1 MQLLSR
7 SIISH
12 IVLAIVQDV
21 LHYMTTS
28 RQFAVDRRTFLA
40 ASGLGIGS
48 LMPGCARQWS
58 ETQLQKA
65 RSSKARV
72 SRVVDAH
79 IHFYD
84 PGRKGGV
91 VWPEQKDKLLYRTV
105 LPKDFLKTAES
116 HAVRESILV
125 EASHRIED
133 NQWLL
138 DLADENPSIL
148 GVVGNLPVGDLEFQG
163 HLELFAKNPLFRGIR
178 IREKEL
184 ADFSGVSYVDDLR
197 YIAAQGLSVDVL
209 GGPAMLPNIVN
220 LAEVVPT
227 LRIIINHFPF
237 DISTDSFVRDAAER
251 AMENLATR
259 PNVFAKVSNIV
270 RKLAPEFQ
278 HAATYRSGL
287 DHLWK
292 IFGEN
297 RLLYGSNWPVSDHTA
312 PYSMAIDI
320 LKEYLAEMPVE
331 QSEKFFWRNSR
342 VAYDWKER
350 S

>member
-1 MQLLSR
+1 
-7 SIISH
+7 
-12 IVLAIVQDV
+12 
-21 LHYMTTS
+21 MTTS
-28 RQFAVDRRTFLA
+28 RQLAVDRRTFLA

-58 ETQLQKA
+58 ETQPQKA

-72 SRVVDAH
+72 SRFVDAH
-79 IHFYD
+79 VHFYD
-84 PGRKGGV
+84 PDRKGGV
-91 VWPEQKDKLLYRTV
+91 VWPEEKDKLLYRTV
-105 LPKDFLKTAES
+105 LPKDFLKTAEF
-116 HAVRESILV
+116 HGVRESILV
-125 EASHRIED
+125 EASPRIED

-138 DLADENPSIL
+138 DLADESPSIL
-148 GVVGNLPVGDLEFQG
+148 GVVGNLPVGDLEFRG

-184 ADFSGVSYVDDLR
+184 VDFSGASYVEDLR
-197 YIAAQGLSVDVL
+197 HIATQGLSVDVL
-209 GGPAMLPNIVN
+209 GGPAMLPNIVK
-220 LAEVVPT
+220 LAETVPT

-237 DISTDSFVRDAAER
+237 DASTDLFVRDAAER

-278 HAATYRSGL
+278 HAATYRSRL

-292 IFGEN
+292 TFGEN
-297 RLLYGSNWPVSDHTA
+297 RLLYGSNWPVSDHIA
-312 PYSMAIDI
+312 PYSTAIDI
-320 LKEYLAEMPVE
+320 LKEYLAEMPSE

-342 VAYDWKER
+342 VAYNWKER
-350 S
+350 G

>member
-1 MQLLSR
+1 
-7 SIISH
+7 
-12 IVLAIVQDV
+12 
-21 LHYMTTS
+21 MTTS
-28 RQFAVDRRTFLA
+28 RQLAVDRRTFLA
-40 ASGLGIGS
+40 ASGLSIGS

-58 ETQLQKA
+58 ETQPQKA
-65 RSSKARV
+65 RSSKVLV

-79 IHFYD
+79 VHFHD
-84 PGRKGGV
+84 PGLEGGR

-105 LPKDFLKTAES
+105 LPEDFLKIAES
-116 HAVRESILV
+116 HGVRESILV
-125 EASHRIED
+125 EASPRIED

-138 DLADENPSIL
+138 DLANESPSIL
-148 GVVGNLPVGDLEFQG
+148 GVVGNLPVGDLEFRG
-163 HLELFAKNPLFRGIR
+163 DLELFAKDPLFRGIR

-184 ADFSGVSYVDDLR
+184 VDLSGASYVEDLR

-209 GGPAMLPNIVN
+209 GGPAMLPNIVK
-220 LAEVVPT
+220 LTETVPT

-237 DISTDSFVRDAAER
+237 DTSTNSFVRDAAER

-278 HAATYRSGL
+278 HAATYRSRL

-292 IFGEN
+292 TFGPN
-297 RLLYGSNWPVSDHTA
+297 RLLYGSNWPVSTHIA
-312 PYSMAIDI
+312 PYFTAINI
-320 LKEYLAEMPVE
+320 FKEYLDELPAE